1 MQRLVGL
8 LALKPILYGLIGM
21 VISGISFPV
30 AGVIVVQNGL
40 IPMRYML
47 MHGVILGGVAAVVL
61 DIPMLVVVI
70 PLNVILVLIMVRLN
84 KDGRTLSVAS
94 TAMMVCTMGMA
105 SLVSHVFDVPA
116 KDTLEVLWGSPFA
129 LTRMDLILLAIL
141 GALAISYVWI
151 FFRPISML
159 FFDKDIAS
167 SMGVPVGAHNTVMV
181 LITALIVSVAMR
193 VLGALLIDALLVLP
207 VVGASKNAKSLKQLF
222 IQSSV
227 TGLVLSVVGY
237 LLALLW
243 NLPVSGTLA
252 LLAVVVFL
260 LNVVLNFFF
269 EKEGRKK

>member
-1 MQRLVGL
+1 MQRIISL

-21 VISGISFPV
+21 IISGISFPI

-40 IPMRYML
+40 ISMRYML

-61 DIPMLVVVI
+61 DIPMLLAVI

-94 TAMMVCTMGMA
+94 TAMMVCTMGLA
-105 SLVSHVFDVPA
+105 SFVSHVFDVPA

-129 LTRMDLILLAIL
+129 LTTMDLILLVIL
-141 GALAISYVWI
+141 GALAISYVCI

-167 SMGVPVGAHNTVMV
+167 SMGVPVRAHNTIMV
-181 LITALIVSVAMR
+181 LIVALIVSVAMR

-207 VVGASKNAKSLKQLF
+207 VVGASKNAKSLKKLF

-227 TGLVLSVVGY
+227 TGFSLSVVGY
-237 LLALLW
+237 LVALLW

-252 LLAVVVFL
+252 LLAVIVF
-260 LNVVLNFFF
+260 VLNSLFNFIS
-269 EKEGRKK
+269 KKGGSKI